1 MLAATVP
8 WTYWMVF
15 PLFGAVVLAAI
26 AVLIGYY
33 RKILVPTY
41 ELWVHQM
48 LSSDGAQASPPALRL
63 VDGGIEAGQDQTQLR
78 RAA

>member
-8 WTYWMVF
+8 WTYWMAF

-33 RKILVPTY
+33 RKILVPSY

-48 LSSDGAQASPPALRL
+48 LSSDGVKPSRPALRL
-63 VDGGIEAGQDQTQLR
+63 LDGGIEAGRDQTQLR

>member
-1 MLAATVP
+1 MMATTVP

-15 PLFGAVVLAAI
+15 PLFGTVVLAAI

-48 LSSDGAQASPPALRL
+48 LSRTSPSTAPRPFAL
-63 VDGGIEAGQDQTQLR
+63 
-78 RAA
+78 

>member
-1 MLAATVP
+1 MLAATAP

-15 PLFGAVVLAAI
+15 PLFGAIVLAAI

-33 RKILVPTY
+33 RKILVPSY
-41 ELWVHQM
+41 ELWVDQM

-63 VDGGIEAGQDQTQLR
+63 VDGGIGSRPDRTQLP